1 MITPLQQTAS
11 IAVSDLMRSMVETIE
26 ERHREEQEKANG
38 TKKDETIRTQ
48 PQPDQSHRV
57 ANEKISAYLFGA
69 MKPDGDAFASLVSRF
84 SSALG
89 ITQENDESNAAFA
102 QRLQDALTLTDGFEK
117 TGATGKAT
125 TISLKSFGVS
135 EAQVVEVLNN
145 GVTAKTAPM
154 AALAARI
161 AQNAGLTG
169 KEGDFGVQMSKAIMA
184 VRATAPKNVTDLEE
198 STGLKELGIS
208 AQQMIAAI
216 ANPFGDAARA
226 VKNAL
231 NEQAQGTQFMTRETM
246 KVIQRL
252 EDVADPKTKEELQ
265 AERGKNRMGEIND
278 AEVAAEREEDIQT
291 RDAQGKLEDVQKLQD
306 VVKEHIDATAEEKAQ
321 GTDGQGPVD
330 ISSEIALIS
339 VLAATPSSE
348 TAPAENDNEP
358 AETDA
363 AAKTEADQK
372 DDAEKLLDA
381 QAVVDNARNAILPI
395 SIDDNGIYALLK
407 KKAA

>member
-1 MITPLQQTAS
+1 
-11 IAVSDLMRSMVETIE
+11 
-26 ERHREEQEKANG
+26 
-38 TKKDETIRTQ
+38 
-48 PQPDQSHRV
+48 
-57 ANEKISAYLFGA
+57 
-69 MKPDGDAFASLVSRF
+69 
-84 SSALG
+84 
-89 ITQENDESNAAFA
+89 
-102 QRLQDALTLTDGFEK
+102 
-117 TGATGKAT
+117 
-125 TISLKSFGVS
+125 
-135 EAQVVEVLNN
+135 
-145 GVTAKTAPM
+145 
-154 AALAARI
+154 
-161 AQNAGLTG
+161 
-169 KEGDFGVQMSKAIMA
+169 VQMSKAIMA
-184 VRATAPKNVTDLEE
+184 VRATAPKNVNDLEE

-231 NEQAQGTQFMTRETM
+231 NDQAQGTQFMTRETM

-306 VVKEHIDATAEEKAQ
+306 VVKEHIDAAAEEKAQ

-348 TAPAENDNEP
+348 TAQAENDNEP

-363 AAKTEADQK
+363 ATKTEADQK
-372 DDAEKLLDA
+372 DDAEKLLDV
-381 QAVVDNARNAILPI
+381 QAVVDNARSAILPI

>member
-1 MITPLQQTAS
+1 MITPLQQTAG
-11 IAVSDLMRSMVETIE
+11 IAVSDLMRSMVESME
-26 ERHREEQEKANG
+26 ERQREEQEKANG
-38 TKKDETIRTQ
+38 TKKDEAVKTQ
-48 PQPDQSHRV
+48 PQPDQSHRA

-69 MKPDGDAFASLVSRF
+69 MKPDANAFASLVSRF

-89 ITQENDESNAAFA
+89 ITQEHDESNISFA
-102 QRLQDALTLTDGFEK
+102 QRLQDALTLTGGFEK
-117 TGATGKAT
+117 TDAAGKAT

-135 EAQVVEVLNN
+135 EAQVVEVLNG
-145 GVTAKTAPM
+145 GVTTKTDPM

-161 AQNAGLTG
+161 AKSAGLTG
-169 KEGDFGVQMSKAIMA
+169 KEEDFGAQISSAITA
-184 VRATAPKNVTDLEE
+184 ARATTPKSINDLEE

-216 ANPFGDAARA
+216 ANPYGDAARA
-226 VKNAL
+226 VKGAL
-231 NEQAQGTQFMTRETM
+231 DEQAQGTRFMTRETM

-265 AERGKNRMGEIND
+265 AERGENRMGEIND

-291 RDAQGKLEDVQKLQD
+291 REAQGKLEDVQKLQD
-306 VVKEHIDATAEEKAQ
+306 VVKEHIDASADEKAQ
-321 GTDGQGPVD
+321 GAEGQDGPVD

-339 VLAATPSSE
+339 VLAAAPE
-348 TAPAENDNEP
+348 AAPAENDNEP
-358 AETDA
+358 VKTDA
-363 AAKTEADQK
+363 TATTEADAK

-381 QAVVDNARNAILPI
+381 LAVVDTARDAILPI
-395 SIDDNGIYALLK
+395 SIDDNGLYALLK

>member
-1 MITPLQQTAS
+1 MITPLQQTAG
-11 IAVSDLMRSMVETIE
+11 IAVSDLMRSMVESME
-26 ERHREEQEKANG
+26 ERQREEQEKANG
-38 TKKDETIRTQ
+38 TKKDEAVKTQ
-48 PQPDQSHRV
+48 PQPDQSHRA

-69 MKPDGDAFASLVSRF
+69 MKPDANAFASLVSRF

-89 ITQENDESNAAFA
+89 ITQEHDESNISFA
-102 QRLQDALTLTDGFEK
+102 QRLQDALTLTGGFEK
-117 TGATGKAT
+117 TDAAGKAT

-135 EAQVVEVLNN
+135 EAQVVEVLNG
-145 GVTAKTAPM
+145 GVTTKTDPM

-161 AQNAGLTG
+161 AKSAGLTG
-169 KEGDFGVQMSKAIMA
+169 KEEDFGAQISSAITA
-184 VRATAPKNVTDLEE
+184 ARATTPKSVNDLEE

-216 ANPFGDAARA
+216 ANPYGDAARA
-226 VKNAL
+226 VKGAL
-231 NEQAQGTQFMTRETM
+231 DEQAQGTRFMTRETM

-265 AERGKNRMGEIND
+265 AERGENRMGEIND

-291 RDAQGKLEDVQKLQD
+291 REAQGKLEDVQKLQD
-306 VVKEHIDATAEEKAQ
+306 VVKEHIDASADEKAQ
-321 GTDGQGPVD
+321 GAEGQDGPVD

-339 VLAATPSSE
+339 VLAAAPE
-348 TAPAENDNEP
+348 AAPAENDNEP
-358 AETDA
+358 VKTDA
-363 AAKTEADQK
+363 TATTEADAK

-381 QAVVDNARNAILPI
+381 LAVVDTARDAILPI
-395 SIDDNGIYALLK
+395 SIDDNGLYALLK

>member
-1 MITPLQQTAS
+1 M
-11 IAVSDLMRSMVETIE
+11 
-26 ERHREEQEKANG
+26 
-38 TKKDETIRTQ
+38 
-48 PQPDQSHRV
+48 
-57 ANEKISAYLFGA
+57 
-69 MKPDGDAFASLVSRF
+69 
-84 SSALG
+84 
-89 ITQENDESNAAFA
+89 
-102 QRLQDALTLTDGFEK
+102 
-117 TGATGKAT
+117 
-125 TISLKSFGVS
+125 
-135 EAQVVEVLNN
+135 
-145 GVTAKTAPM
+145 
-154 AALAARI
+154 
-161 AQNAGLTG
+161 
-169 KEGDFGVQMSKAIMA
+169 QMSKAIMA

-321 GTDGQGPVD
+321 GTDG
-330 ISSEIALIS
+330 
-339 VLAATPSSE
+339 
-348 TAPAENDNEP
+348 
-358 AETDA
+358 
-363 AAKTEADQK
+363 K
-372 DDAEKLLDA
+372 
-381 QAVVDNARNAILPI
+381 AR
-395 SIDDNGIYALLK
+395 SIFHRK
-407 KKAA
+407 SP